1 MSTREPTT
9 ARGLHTDVAGLLQH
23 AGEELGAT
31 EWRTMTQDLVNRF
44 ADVTEDHNFIHVD
57 PERARGT
64 PFRGTIAHGYL
75 TLSLLAPL
83 LAELLKVEGASTSIN
98 YGLNKLRFPAPL
110 PVGAQFRARATL
122 TEATEVPGGV
132 QITVLAT
139 VEVRDQEKPALVAEC
154 VFRHYS

>member
-1 MSTREPTT
+1 MSAQEPTT
-9 ARGLHTDVAGLLQH
+9 GHGLLTDVPGLLQH
-23 AGEELGAT
+23 TGDELGPT
-31 EWRTMTQDLVNRF
+31 EWRTMTQALVDRF

-57 PERARGT
+57 PERARQS
-64 PFRGTIAHGYL
+64 PFGGTIAHGYL

-98 YGLNKLRFPAPL
+98 YGLNKLRFPAAL

-122 TEATEVPGGV
+122 TDVTEIPGGV

-139 VEVRDQEKPALVAEC
+139 VEVRAQDKPALVAEC
-154 VFRHYS
+154 LFRHYS